1 MLNRAPS
8 LRRLTLALLCLVG
21 LIGLFFAVRCSRDP
35 LTQSMSA
42 KTPDA
47 SSRLAHLT
55 MLNSSDCEWQI
66 VITPASSGDS
76 RMVKLAAAKSVD
88 FELAG
93 GDYDFVQTMLAAD
106 AKPDSVRRFS
116 IRLEAGQFYR
126 WRLMSLLS
134 GAPVDA
140 SLPSERKDRHE

>member
-21 LIGLFFAVRCSRDP
+21 LIGLFFVVRCARDP
-35 LTQSMSA
+35 LTRSMSA

-47 SSRLAHLT
+47 SRLAHLT
-55 MLNSSDCEWQI
+55 ILNSGDCEWQI

-76 RMVKLAAAKSVD
+76 RVVKLAAVKSADV
-88 FELAG
+88 ELAG

-116 IRLEAGQFYR
+116 MRLEAGQSYR

-134 GAPVDA
+134 GAPVDGP
-140 SLPSERKDRHE
+140 LHGERKDRHE